1 MCLFENLHQKADDP
15 GGFDLDAFP
24 YSEELDF
31 QDSEDV
37 SSNVVDALHCLGGE
51 RGALFSHASLSLRL
65 ELGGAFR
72 WQDLACHACS

>member
-51 RGALFSHASLSLRL
+51 R
-65 ELGGAFR
+65 
-72 WQDLACHACS
+72 